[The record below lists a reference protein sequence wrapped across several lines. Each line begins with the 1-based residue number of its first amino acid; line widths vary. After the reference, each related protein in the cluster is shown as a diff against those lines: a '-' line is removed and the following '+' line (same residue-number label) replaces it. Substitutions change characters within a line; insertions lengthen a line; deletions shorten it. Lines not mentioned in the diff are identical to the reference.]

1 MRITPKRV
9 KNLSFLVVDNFF
21 TDQELQEVVQEARY
35 LKTFLLGPEK
45 TNTAKD
51 ENNRLKKIGQGVFLD
66 TFYEGK
72 RENSKILKANRILF
86 SKKICSV
93 AEELDSVFTFIRY
106 SNVDYT
112 ILNSYVE
119 DGEYKAHH
127 DTSRISAVTF
137 LREGDFTGGEFQ
149 FPQQN
154 VKIPAEQNR
163 TVIFPSCALHQAL
176 PLKGTGNRISIAQFI
191 NYED

>member
-1 MRITPKRV
+1 MPLLKTLNFGKRHTRFTTRMRITPKRV

-127 DTSRISAVTF
+127 LAPRAI
-137 LREGDFTGGEFQ
+137 LRRFQAEYPQLLFYAKETLQGESS
-149 FPQQN
+149 N
-154 VKIPAEQNR
+154 SHNK
-163 TVIFPSCALHQAL
+163 T
-176 PLKGTGNRISIAQFI
+176 
-191 NYED
+191 